1 MFLFSFTDIPSQI
14 GIQKSTTLTNFR
26 SPIHVPF
33 WKFQS
38 ALLPSYKNIIF
49 TTPTPQLITVEK
61 LIGKSRDILIS
72 NEKNFNEHI
81 SFRAYL
87 ISRKKDASPSLV
99 LLSSTPRINLSWKHR
114 IFVAPGIESKRKKNK
129 EKITYDFSAFVEI
142 TPENGIIC
150 AVLCGAIIS
159 ENNVIMCSPHKHSS
173 TFFSSLSTYF
183 CRKNHASTSRPCII
197 YPIVSS
203 QGGKLYRL

>member
-114 IFVAPGIESKRKKNK
+114 IFVAPGIESKRKKQRK
-129 EKITYDFSAFVEI
+129 DYIRLFR
-142 TPENGIIC
+142 
-150 AVLCGAIIS
+150 
-159 ENNVIMCSPHKHSS
+159 
-173 TFFSSLSTYF
+173 F
-183 CRKNHASTSRPCII
+183 CRDNPREWNNLCCLMWGNH
-197 YPIVSS
+197 
-203 QGGKLYRL
+203 QWE

>member
-1 MFLFSFTDIPSQI
+1 MRLPLLFSFLQ
-14 GIQKSTTLTNFR
+14 
-26 SPIHVPF
+26 
-33 WKFQS
+33 
-38 ALLPSYKNIIF
+38 LLGSIS
-49 TTPTPQLITVEK
+49 VE
-61 LIGKSRDILIS
+61 
-72 NEKNFNEHI
+72 NTE
-81 SFRAYL
+81 YL
-87 ISRKKDASPSLV
+87 LRLE
-99 LLSSTPRINLSWKHR
+99 LNLK
-114 IFVAPGIESKRKKNK
+114 EKNK